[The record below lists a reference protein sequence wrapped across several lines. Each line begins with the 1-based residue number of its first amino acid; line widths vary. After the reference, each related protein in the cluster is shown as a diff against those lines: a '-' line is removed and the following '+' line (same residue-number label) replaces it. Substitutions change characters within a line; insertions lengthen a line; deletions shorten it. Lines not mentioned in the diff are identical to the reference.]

1 METKEYPVFK
11 ANFPTNP
18 PEGSSHY
25 VHKDKPSPL
34 CKNLPGTKIREI
46 HEQLVQGSNPNL
58 ASVLIFLVPP
68 FVGRNSCD

>member
-11 ANFPTNP
+11 ANFPRDP
-18 PEGSSHY
+18 PGGSSHY

-46 HEQLVQGSNPNL
+46 PSTIRSGIQSEFGLCVN
-58 ASVLIFLVPP
+58 FFVPP